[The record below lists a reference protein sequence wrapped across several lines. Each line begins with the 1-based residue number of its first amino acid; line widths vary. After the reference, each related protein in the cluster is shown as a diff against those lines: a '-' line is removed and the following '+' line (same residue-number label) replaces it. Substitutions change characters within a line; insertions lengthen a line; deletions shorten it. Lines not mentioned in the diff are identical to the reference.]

1 MEGAEEGVPPGMVIM
16 VDDDTHHYGDDESG
30 PEVALSAE
38 EALEHADLCKK
49 LMEKD
54 CRVVKYSTKKGER
67 AMRSLSVNH
76 NRTEIVWKKTSSAGS
91 RGTTSLK
98 VAECTGIRFGVT
110 TQVLR
115 DRSLEQQ
122 KWDPA
127 WRCFSLIAD
136 GRTFDFA
143 VQQQGA
149 VREAKEAVHKS
160 PEDAVINCILGLQS
174 VVRGAN
180 GYNRERLL
188 SMIAIMKKEAGAGG
202 KAAKVNTPAPKKAVA
217 PTAAA
222 AAAKQSKIVAAAD
235 AAATPVKG
243 PYQPKKQLSD
253 TETIKGMQ
261 KSINNYQDQVADLKA
276 QLAAK
281 DEQLQQA
288 TQEIERL
295 KEALATGKLEQDESD
310 V

>member
-1 MEGAEEGVPPGMVIM
+1 
-16 VDDDTHHYGDDESG
+16 
-30 PEVALSAE
+30 
-38 EALEHADLCKK
+38 
-49 LMEKD
+49 
-54 CRVVKYSTKKGER
+54 
-67 AMRSLSVNH
+67 
-76 NRTEIVWKKTSSAGS
+76 
-91 RGTTSLK
+91 
-98 VAECTGIRFGVT
+98 
-110 TQVLR
+110 
-115 DRSLEQQ
+115 
-122 KWDPA
+122 
-127 WRCFSLIAD
+127 
-136 GRTFDFA
+136 
-143 VQQQGA
+143 
-149 VREAKEAVHKS
+149 
-160 PEDAVINCILGLQS
+160 
-174 VVRGAN
+174 
-180 GYNRERLL
+180 
-188 SMIAIMKKEAGAGG
+188 MIAIMKKEAGAGG